1 MRRLRGLA
9 LVMAMAWSLIVGC
22 SPLPPVPTL
31 APTLYRDALEP
42 RQTSPDPALGLLADG
57 PDRNITT
64 GQCKGL
70 PPGIWVSERT
80 HQLRTDAVIERNRL
94 RVDYETLRK
103 LAIDNRAAAIDLE
116 RAGRERAIAADRRA
130 ELRLWLGI
138 AVGAGAVLVGAWA
151 AGQVGK

>member
-1 MRRLRGLA
+1 MA
-9 LVMAMAWSLIVGC
+9 LVMAVAVGC
-22 SPLPPVPTL
+22 TTVPPVPTL
-31 APTLYRDALEP
+31 APTLMADALLEP
-42 RQTSPDPALGLLADG
+42 RQTSPDPALGLLPDG
-57 PDRNITT
+57 PDRNISP

-70 PPGIWVSERT
+70 PAGIWVSERT

-116 RAGRERAIAADRRA
+116 RASRERAIAADRRA

-138 AVGAGAVLVGAWA
+138 AAGAGAVLVGAWVS
-151 AGQVGK
+151 GQVAR

>member
-1 MRRLRGLA
+1 M
-9 LVMAMAWSLIVGC
+9 VMAMAWSLIVGC

-42 RQTSPDPALGLLADG
+42 RAISPDPALGLLADG

-70 PPGIWVSERT
+70 PAGIWVSERT

-103 LAIDNRAAAIDLE
+103 LAINNRAAAIDLE
-116 RAGRERAIAADRRA
+116 RAGRERAIAADKRA
-130 ELRLWLGI
+130 ELRFWLGI
-138 AVGAGAVLVGAWA
+138 TIGAGSILAGSWA
-151 AGQVGK
+151 ASQVVR